1 MLFIFTLI
9 TPLLMATSTSPEPVV
24 KAKPPVEKIQL
35 NTPYEQEIRN
45 LAVKIESLMSS
56 AIIKPEFEDEYLKST
71 DLPVALRENFKLRY
85 RSLKDVNRMKE
96 LGRVRESGNGY
107 LEVDEGASVDEKDKV
122 RSENS
127 NRTELYSLIANTLN
141 ISDEK
146 DKTRIPFI
154 YSDVISNIK
163 DYAFAEDLSNTKK
176 TNENIITS
184 TPTIYKYDMVKNIL
198 FKTLKEQALEYDI
211 KEQKNFNG
219 SVTVNY
225 KCNNA
230 EKRSFILKLCQIKDG
245 KLKDCKNSDEASL
258 YSTISDGSMVWVEK
272 GLDKKKTFVIPDTRS
287 EDQYIRLCPN
297 DEQDFGFIE
306 RLSNN
311 LILEEEQEKIRI
323 QEEKKKK
330 AEEAKKKA
338 LKDKGKNKKKTK
350 NKKKK

>member
-1 MLFIFTLI
+1 MLLVLTLI

-35 NTPYEQEIRN
+35 NAPYEQEVRN

-71 DLPVALRENFKLRY
+71 DLPVVLRENFKLRY
-85 RSLKDVNRMKE
+85 KSLKDINKMKE
-96 LGRVRESGNGY
+96 LGRVKESGNGF
-107 LEVDEGASVDEKDKV
+107 LEVDDLASVDDKDKV

-127 NRTELYSLIANTLN
+127 NRAELYNLIASTLN
-141 ISDEK
+141 INDEK
-146 DKTRIPFI
+146 DKARIPFI

-163 DYAFAEDLSNTKK
+163 DYTFAEDVSSAKK
-176 TNENIITS
+176 INENIITS
-184 TPTIYKYDMVKNIL
+184 TPTIYKYDMVKNVL
-198 FKTLKEQALEYDI
+198 FKTLKEQAFEYDT

-245 KLKDCKNSDEASL
+245 KLNDCKNSDEASL

-272 GLDKKKTFVIPDTRS
+272 GVDKKKTLVIPDTRS
-287 EDQYIRLCPN
+287 EDQYIRLCPT

-338 LKDKGKNKKKTK
+338 LKNKKSKDK
-350 NKKKK
+350 KGKKKK